1 MAMEATKNTTE
12 KGEGNNEEANTKT
25 YNGRDLRL
33 ALIISTAGTF
43 LGRDL
48 CLFFYYLFP
57 FRIPIDVAG
66 IFGTLGEGRK
76 VAGVVV
82 VRDLVEQTN
91 CSGGRGC
98 LISQEREAGHGW
110 YEKT

>member
-12 KGEGNNEEANTKT
+12 KGQGNNEVSITKT
-25 YNGRDLRL
+25 YNGRNLRL
-33 ALIISTAGTF
+33 TLVISTAGTF

-48 CLFFYYLFP
+48 CLFLYHLFP

-82 VRDLVEQTN
+82 VRNLVEQAN
-91 CSGGRGC
+91 CSNGRGC
-98 LISQEREAGHGW
+98 LISQEGEA
-110 YEKT
+110 